1 MELTLLK
8 FDVTGLPIMNVNM
21 RAIPTYK
28 KVMERV
34 LKVEGDADGRKKK
47 QNIKE
52 MAFIHL
58 YTHFQL
64 DEKTPNPY
72 WKKSPDER
80 LEKLKLDL
88 GMATDWKI
96 DEELQAAIDLYKE
109 RVVINFDTLMLDAA
123 EHAARQTI
131 DFLMNVDYTLR
142 DSRGNFIYKPI
153 EVMKTIKEVGTTLDE
168 LQKIRERAQNG
179 QKAATGKVRGGGE
192 VGSRE
197 DPKR

>member
-1 MELTLLK
+1 MEQLLLK
-8 FDVTGLPIMNVNM
+8 FDTTGLPIMNVNM

-34 LKVEGDADGRKKK
+34 LKVEGDADGRRKK

-64 DEKTPNPY
+64 DEKNPNPY
-72 WKKSPDER
+72 WKKSPEER
-80 LEKLKLDL
+80 FEKLKLDL
-88 GMATDWKI
+88 GMPKDWKI
-96 DEELQAAIDLYKE
+96 DDELQAAIDLYKE
-109 RVVINFDTLMLDAA
+109 RVVINFDTMMLDAA

-131 DFLMNVDYTLR
+131 DYFMGVDYTKR
-142 DSRGNFIYKPI
+142 DARGNFIYKPK
-153 EVMKTIKEVGTTLDE
+153 EVMQSIKEVSSTLDE
-168 LQKIRERAQNG
+168 LSKVRERAQNG